1 MSININL
8 LLNKMSSD
16 WIYFTPNLQDI
27 HKINVYDDGIQVY
40 EQYTNK
46 WAINGIWKGKFS
58 LINIEV
64 PSIKISS
71 ISQWKIT
78 RI

>member
-1 MSININL
+1 MSININAGL
-8 LLNKMSSD
+8 SKMSSD

-27 HKINVYDDGIQVY
+27 YKINVYDDGNQIY
-40 EQYTNK
+40 EQYANK
-46 WAINGIWKGKFS
+46 WAINGMWLGKFS

-71 ISQWKIT
+71 ISQWKIMK
-78 RI
+78 I